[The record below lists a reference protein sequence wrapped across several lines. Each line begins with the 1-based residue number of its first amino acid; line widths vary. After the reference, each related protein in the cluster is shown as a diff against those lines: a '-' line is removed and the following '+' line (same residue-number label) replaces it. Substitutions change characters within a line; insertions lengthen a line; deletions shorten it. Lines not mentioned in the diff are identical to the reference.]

1 MEGRSFFEALFDV
14 DFNSFVTTR
23 IIKVIYIVTLAMIGL
38 GAIVII
44 VGAFAQSVAAG
55 LFVLIVAAP
64 LGGLLY
70 VIYARVLLEI
80 VMAIFR
86 IMENTAEGVA
96 LLRAQATGAPVV
108 PQSVPPEPPPSSS
121 TPPPPAPPPPG

>member
-23 IIKVIYIVTLAMIGL
+23 IIKVIYIVTLVVIGL
-38 GAIVII
+38 AAIVLT
-44 VGAFAQSVAAG
+44 VGAFAQSIGAG
-55 LFVLIVAAP
+55 LFVLIVVAP

-86 IMENTAEGVA
+86 IMENTGEGVA
-96 LLRAQATGAPVV
+96 LLRAQATGV
-108 PQSVPPEPPPSSS
+108 PQAVPPEPPPSS